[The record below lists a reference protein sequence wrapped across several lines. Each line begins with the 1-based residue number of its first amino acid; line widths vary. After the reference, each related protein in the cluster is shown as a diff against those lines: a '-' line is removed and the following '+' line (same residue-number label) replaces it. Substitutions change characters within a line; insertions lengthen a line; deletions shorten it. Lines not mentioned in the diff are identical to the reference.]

1 MIQFPVNPVE
11 PSSARIYLDNSA
23 TSHPK
28 PPEVY
33 QAMMRFATEIDAS
46 PGRGGYAEAREA
58 GRIQHECRERINRLI
73 NGESPEHV
81 IFTLN
86 GSDSLNLA
94 IKGLINPGTRD
105 HAVTTWMA
113 HNSVLRPL
121 NALAERGDTEQTR
134 IPCDPR
140 TGMVDPQEIARAI
153 TPHTRLVAI
162 VHGSNV
168 TGTLLPIA
176 EIGAI
181 CRERDVVFL
190 VDAAQTAGHVPID
203 VRAMNIDVLACPG
216 HKGLMGPLGTGC
228 LYIRPG
234 IEDRIHTTREGG
246 TGSLSESD
254 IHPSNMPDKYEA
266 GSHNAIGIAGLHAAV
281 GWILERGVEHLWEHE
296 EEIMN
301 HMLQRLDED
310 DMPGLRLIGPP
321 DFQNRCGVFSIVI
334 DGIEPNEL
342 AAILEDEYRL
352 LTRAGFHCAPLAHR
366 TLGTDRLGGTTRI
379 SFGAFNTETDVDALC
394 DALQEICQEY
404 AATSPSR

>member
-1 MIQFPVNPVE
+1 MKN
-11 PSSARIYLDNSA
+11 SSPTRARIYLDNSA

-28 PPEVY
+28 PAEVY
-33 QAMMRFATEIDAS
+33 QAMMRFATEVDAS
-46 PGRGGYAEAREA
+46 AGRGGYAEAREA
-58 GRIQHECRERINRLI
+58 GRLMHGCRERINRLI
-73 NGESPEHV
+73 NGASPDHV
-81 IFTLN
+81 VFTLN
-86 GSDSLNLA
+86 GTDALNIA

-105 HAVTTWMA
+105 HAITTWMA

-134 IPCDPR
+134 IPCDPK
-140 TGMVDPQEIARAI
+140 TGLVDPDDIARAI
-153 TPHTRLVAI
+153 TPHTRLVAV

-168 TGTLLPIA
+168 SGTLMPIA

-181 CRERDVVFL
+181 CRERGVPFL

-203 VRAMNIDVLACPG
+203 VRAMNIDLLAMPG
-216 HKGLMGPLGTGC
+216 HKGLLGPLGTGV

-234 IEDRIHTTREGG
+234 LEERLRTLREGG

-254 IHPSNMPDKYEA
+254 VQPLTMPDKFEA
-266 GSHNAIGIAGLHAAV
+266 GSHNAIGLAGLAAGV
-281 GWILERGVEHLWEHE
+281 QWILERGVEHIWEHE
-296 EEIMN
+296 EELIN
-301 HMLQRLDED
+301 RMLQRLDED

-334 DGIEPNEL
+334 EGVEPNEL
-342 AAILEDEYRL
+342 SAILEDEYSL

-379 SFGAFNTETDVDALC
+379 SFGAFNSEAEVDVLC
-394 DALQEICQEY
+394 DAFREICREY
-404 AATSPSR
+404 AATTSPS

>member
-1 MIQFPVNPVE
+1 MIQSPVNPAE
-11 PSSARIYLDNSA
+11 PSRARIYLDNSA

-134 IPCDPR
+134 IPCDPK
-140 TGMVDPQEIARAI
+140 TGMVDPDEIARAI

-234 IEDRIHTTREGG
+234 IEDRIRTTREGG

-254 IHPSNMPDKYEA
+254 IHPSNMPDKFEA
-266 GSHNAIGIAGLHAAV
+266 GSHNAIGIAGLHAGV

-342 AAILEDEYRL
+342 SAILEDEYHL

-379 SFGAFNTETDVDALC
+379 SFGAFNTEAEVDALC

-404 AATSPSR
+404 AATSSSR